1 MDMFDYA
8 NNIIKDLM
16 KEKNE
21 SQTHIAE
28 NVLGIQ
34 QSNLSAAL
42 NPQNSRRLTLEQYI
56 TLADHW
62 DISLDTLFGRDKEKQ
77 EVLISA
83 RDICESIMYLL
94 KTKRT
99 RLGKVTI
106 KEKDLTEKK
115 DFYGKIPEKVNTY
128 SALLFPNY
136 DTTSENF
143 KHRLDIRERIDG
155 GIYINE
161 DPVNQ
166 SINTFIDEFT
176 ELENFK
182 NNNNFPE
189 KAYRAAI
196 NAYLDEVSSKPYISI
211 DEEIRKNSERI
222 SDEFAKT
229 IDFILSNDKS
239 DEDDE

>member
-62 DISLDTLFGRDKEKQ
+62 DISLDTLFGRKKEQQKF
-77 EVLISA
+77 VISA
-83 RDICESIMYLL
+83 RDICEWIMYIL
-94 KTKRT
+94 KTKRACLKQIT
-99 RLGKVTI
+99 FG
-106 KEKDLTEKK
+106 EKDLTKNTNI
-115 DFYGKIPEKVNTY
+115 YGQIAEDYHTY
-128 SALLFPNY
+128 SALVFPNY
-136 DTTSENF
+136 DTTSESYKYHLEN
-143 KHRLDIRERIDG
+143 REKGG
-155 GIYINE
+155 GIYVNE
-161 DPVNQ
+161 DLINQ
-166 SINTFIDEFT
+166 SINTFIEEFT
-176 ELENFK
+176 ELENFT

-196 NAYLDEVSSKPYISI
+196 NAYLDEVSSKPYISM
-211 DEEIRKNSERI
+211 DEEIKEIQNKHN
-222 SDEFAKT
+222 DEFAEVM
-229 IDFILSNDKS
+229 DFMITNAENNNK
-239 DEDDE
+239 DE